1 MSKYIHCGKW
11 NKNYKY
17 IILNA
22 IFAFF
27 TNIIF
32 GYTFNGYLDEI
43 KIVNLTNDDDNV
55 NITGN
60 HTSNNNNKYFIHD
73 TSILNLDR
81 LLFHCL

>member
-81 LLFHCL
+81 L